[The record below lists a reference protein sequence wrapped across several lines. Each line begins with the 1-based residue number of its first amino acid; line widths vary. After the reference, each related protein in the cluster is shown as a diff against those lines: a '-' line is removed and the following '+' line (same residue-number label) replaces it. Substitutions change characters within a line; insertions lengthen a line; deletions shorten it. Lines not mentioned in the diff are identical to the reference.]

1 VLDLGT
7 SARVLDA
14 LAAAVPGLERAADRA
29 GVAQAVSRG
38 HFTPSE
44 EERLMEWFARALTVR
59 AGLWQVIRDASGP
72 GGPGALEQIELTGDW
87 RRFLLGYGAACALV
101 RLDRFLVEE
110 LAIHATTQRKLNEG
124 ARELGVPRK
133 QFTRIFKSL
142 SNARTAALMYAAMV
156 LAERER
162 ARLVALADDADVGF
176 LARGLADLEAS
187 LDRSKRGYARRLLA
201 YGKHSLARRGAS
213 AKQRMSLAALEAG
226 GRVVAELHDRW
237 STPRVGAG
245 VRRELE
251 HLLRPGDVLVTRHAH
266 ALTNLFL
273 PGFWPHVALYVG
285 LEADRE
291 RLGVR
296 VDPERG
302 ARWSGERCV
311 LEALKDGVLF
321 RPLSETLS
329 VDAVAVIRP
338 KLSAAEIARG
348 IERAARHE
356 GKLYNFDFDFF
367 RSDRLVCS
375 EVVYR
380 AYDGLG
386 GVHIEL
392 TERAGR
398 PTLSAEDLL
407 DLALDGGPFHPI
419 AVFGA
424 ERSGGPAGRLTQGP
438 DAAAA
443 IAASYRNAAGRRSPG
458 D

>member
-1 VLDLGT
+1 VLALGT

-29 GVAQAVSRG
+29 GVAQAVARG

-44 EERLMEWFARALTVR
+44 EERLMDWFARALTVR
-59 AGLWQVIRDASGP
+59 AGLWQVIREAAEP
-72 GGPGALEQIELTGDW
+72 GGLEHIERTGDW

-101 RLDRFLVEE
+101 RLDRFLVED
-110 LAIHATTQRKLNEG
+110 LAVHATTQRKLNEG

-133 QFTRIFKSL
+133 QFTRIFESL
-142 SNARTAALMYAAMV
+142 SNARTAAWMYAAMV
-156 LAERER
+156 VADRER
-162 ARLVALADDADVGF
+162 ARLAALADDADVGF
-176 LARGLADLEAS
+176 LARGLGDLEAS

-213 AKQRMSLAALEAG
+213 AKQRAGLAALEAG
-226 GRVVAELHDRW
+226 GRIVAELHDRW
-237 STPRVGAG
+237 RTPRVSAGA
-245 VRRELE
+245 RHELE
-251 HLLRPGDVLVTRHAH
+251 LLLQPGDGRVTRPAH
-266 ALTNLFL
+266 AQTNLFL

-296 VDPERG
+296 VDPERR
-302 ARWSGERCV
+302 ARWTGDRCV
-311 LEALKDGVLF
+311 LEALKDGVRF
-321 RPLSETLS
+321 RPLAETLA
-329 VDAVAVIRP
+329 VDAVAVMRP
-338 KLSAAEIARG
+338 KLSPADVARG

-367 RSDRLVCS
+367 RSDRLVCT

-407 DLALDGGPFHPI
+407 DLALDGGPFEPI

-424 ERSGGPAGRLTQGP
+424 APAAGSDEPLVQGP
-438 DAAAA
+438 GAAAA
-443 IAASYRNAAGRRSPG
+443 IAASYRGAAGKRLPG